1 MKTPSI
7 PLILST
13 TGGYVDTASFL
24 GLQGLF
30 TAHVTGNFVTLGAA
44 LVFGTSGVLA
54 KLMALPVFCATV
66 ALVRVAGLL
75 LARRSIGELAPLL
88 GAKAVLLVLGA
99 ALAIGLG
106 PFPDG
111 DKWPALLTGMTLV
124 VAMAVQNAAHRLH
137 LSSAPPTTLMT
148 GNTTQIMIDAVDLL
162 RGGAGEQRA
171 QLAGR
176 MSRMAGSVAAF
187 AFGCAAAALLFHYV
201 GDACLV
207 VPPALALLAM
217 RMAARAARL
226 R

>member
-1 MKTPSI
+1 MKPPSI

-75 LARRSIGELAPLL
+75 LARRSIGELAPL
-88 GAKAVLLVLGA
+88 LGA